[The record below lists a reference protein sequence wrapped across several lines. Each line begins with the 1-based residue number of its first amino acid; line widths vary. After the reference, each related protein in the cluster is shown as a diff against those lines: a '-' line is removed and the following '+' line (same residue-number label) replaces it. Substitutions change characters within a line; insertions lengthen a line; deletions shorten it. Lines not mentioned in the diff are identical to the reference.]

1 MTDSYLSE
9 VLVGFGPNT
18 RIQTQFNGIKLFKD
32 IKLGYTLQ
40 DGSYVIGVLSFKNT
54 SLIFNFKNNIYLHG
68 NVKYKNIKIK
78 DHKDSK
84 MTFHQP
90 DRIFHLITTTGRI
103 CIKDLIFND
112 FSISTNTFYNY
123 TINSIILSFLNND
136 INSTE
141 LSYGPKFLAQGFSG
155 ETLISIS
162 PSIQKKL
169 IDIKINDIING
180 DDPVVGIVRLSPDF
194 FTFYKYNTI
203 IVSDNTKILD
213 DDNIWKSIEY
223 MSCEKVSPPLNL
235 LNIITKNG
243 MLLCNGLIFMDF
255 LEIRNE
261 FIKKRIDE
269 ITYIS
274 IQDT

>member
-1 MTDSYLSE
+1 MTDSYLND

-32 IKLGYTLQ
+32 IKLGYTLL

-54 SLIFNFKNNIYLHG
+54 SLVFNFKNNIYVHG

-84 MTFHQP
+84 ITFHKP
-90 DRIFHLITTTGRI
+90 DRLFHLITNSGRL

-112 FSISTNTFYNY
+112 FSISTNSFYNY

-141 LSYGPKFLAQGFSG
+141 LSYGPTILAQGFSG

-169 IDIKINDIING
+169 IDIKINDIVND
-180 DDPVVGIVRLSPDF
+180 DDPVVGIIRLLPDF
-194 FTFYKYNTI
+194 FTFYKYNT
-203 IVSDNTKILD
+203 VVLSNNTKILD
-213 DDNIWKSIEY
+213 DGIWKSIECIH
-223 MSCEKVSPPLNL
+223 CEKVKPPLNL
-235 LNIITKNG
+235 LNIITKSG

-269 ITYIS
+269 ITYVS
-274 IQDT
+274 IQDI